1 MSDDPNAQ
9 PPQRPNRRW
18 LDDLLARLVKLIQ
31 PVMNTLRVLWLT
43 GWCVALFALG
53 AVFFL
58 LNDQGVDFLRRL
70 VEARGWYAVS
80 TNLFCFVGVVAWGL
94 STWYCARLLLTRQ
107 FPRTDPKFFD
117 QTTALRT
124 WLPRVGGG
132 LVSLIVAAG
141 LVRMALH
148 RGAGTLGY
156 VLVFLYVA
164 LGVGLFVLVWK
175 RRVMFSRL
183 VTTRAD
189 EPVQSL
195 PAGSWRAL
203 QVSFAVSLG
212 LLALFL
218 LFPVSVATALGMPAI
233 LLMAV
238 ASWILFGSM
247 VITYWPLAN
256 GFTSLTLPLILAA
269 LLMSWL
275 NDNHTIRS
283 TTQQVAAAPR
293 EKPEAHFRNWL
304 NPRLERAPPD
314 RPYHVFVVASAG
326 GGIRAAYWTATVLG
340 RIGDRGDGRWPD
352 HLYAMSGV
360 SGGSVGSALHAAQ
373 IADLVAAPATAAGGA
388 PAGLEK
394 AARGSL
400 DNDILSP
407 VIAYLL
413 FPDLMQRFLPVP
425 LSFADRARAIELA
438 MEAAAADRR
447 GANGDRFARRFVEL
461 WPANAPYRVPVLLLN
476 TTVVE
481 TGQRAIVSN
490 LEIDK
495 SFSDTLDPLGGD
507 ASASNMPLSTAAHL
521 SARFSYV
528 SPAGTIRKKDGT
540 LWGHIVDGGY
550 FENSGAASAVEL
562 MERMRAVADSL
573 EDDWSKQH
581 KPHKVA
587 LNLILIRN
595 DPDAPSVCSVPAG
608 DLPPPKHPYSNLN
621 DLLSP
626 VRALL
631 STRQARGRLAEHSA
645 LAMARG
651 FHPQT
656 GSIQSPGCESGCV
669 FEFSLG
675 DGNIEPPLGWSL
687 SEKARADMQ
696 RHLDKQQ
703 DKLDCIAGMLAGTGC
718 AKEPPCAGR

>member
-1 MSDDPNAQ
+1 MSDDPNATA
-9 PPQRPNRRW
+9 PQAPDRRW
-18 LDDLLARLVKLIQ
+18 LDDLLSRLETLIQ
-31 PVMNTLRVLWLT
+31 PPMNVLRVLWLT
-43 GWCVALFALG
+43 GWCVVLFALG

-70 VEARGWYAVS
+70 VEARGWYALS
-80 TNLFCFVGVVAWGL
+80 TNLFCLLGVLAWGL
-94 STWYCARLLLTRQ
+94 TTWYCARLLLTRA
-107 FPRTDPKFFD
+107 FPRTDPKFFE
-117 QTTALRT
+117 QTAALRT
-124 WLPRVGGG
+124 WLPRVGGS
-132 LVSLIVAAG
+132 LVAFIIAAG
-141 LVRMALH
+141 LARVAYH
-148 RGAGTLGY
+148 RAGILGY
-156 VLVFLYVA
+156 ALILVYVA
-164 LGVGLFVLVWK
+164 LGVALFVFVWK
-175 RRVMFSRL
+175 RRTIFSKL
-183 VTTRAD
+183 IATRAD
-189 EPVQSL
+189 ETVQSL

-203 QVSFAVSLG
+203 YVSFAVSFG
-212 LLALFL
+212 VLALFL

-247 VITYWPLAN
+247 IITYWPLAN
-256 GFTSLTLPLILAA
+256 GYPALTLPLILAA

-283 TTQQVAAAPR
+283 AAEQEAAAPR
-293 EKPEAHFRNWL
+293 EKPDAHFRNWL
-304 NPRLERAPPD
+304 NARLERMPSD
-314 RPYHVFVVASAG
+314 RPYPVFAVASSG

-340 RIGDRGDGRWPD
+340 RIGDQSNRGWPD

-373 IADLVAAPATAAGGA
+373 LADLLAAPAVATGGA
-388 PAGLEK
+388 AAGLEN

-413 FPDLMQRFLPVP
+413 FPDLVQRFLPVP
-425 LSFADRARAIELA
+425 FPFADRARAIELA
-438 MEAAAADRR
+438 MEAAASDRQ
-447 GANGDRFARRFVEL
+447 GANSNRFARRFVEL

-573 EDDWSKQH
+573 EDEWNKQR
-581 KPHKVA
+581 KPHEVA

-595 DPDAPSVCSVPAG
+595 DPDAPSVCKPPAG
-608 DLPPPKHPYSNLN
+608 ELPPPGQPSTSLN

-626 VRALL
+626 IRALL
-631 STRQARGRLAEHSA
+631 STREARGRLAEQSA
-645 LAMARG
+645 LGFVRG
-651 FHPQT
+651 LPGHA
-656 GSIQSPGCESGCV
+656 GNIQSPRCESGCV

-687 SEKARADMQ
+687 SEQARADMQ
-696 RHLDKQQ
+696 GHLDKQQ
-703 DKLDCIAGMLAGTGC
+703 DKLACIAGMLAGTGC
-718 AKEPPCAGR
+718 TKEPACPGR